1 MPYSVT
7 IERPGTGWE
16 HFPHIADIG
25 VRGFGSTVAASFE
38 QAALALTA
46 VIADLESIRPEETV
60 KVRCEAP
67 DVELLLVDWLN
78 AIVYEMSI
86 RKMLFCE
93 FHVNIDGGILHGQAH
108 GEKISVSRHRPASE
122 VKGATLSELEV
133 AQSPDGIWHAQC
145 IVDV

>member
-1 MPYSVT
+1 MPYSAT

-67 DVELLLVDWLN
+67 NAELLLVDWLN

-86 RKMLFCE
+86 RKMLFCA
-93 FHVNIDGGILHGQAH
+93 FHVSINGEILHGQAH
-108 GEKISVSRHRPASE
+108 GRKSACPGTGRLPR
-122 VKGATLSELEV
+122 
-133 AQSPDGIWHAQC
+133 
-145 IVDV
+145 

>member
-1 MPYSVT
+1 MPYSAT
-7 IERPGTGWE
+7 IERPENDWE

-67 DVELLLVDWLN
+67 NVELLLVDWLN
-78 AIVYEMSI
+78 AIVYEMAI
-86 RKMLFCE
+86 HKMLFCE
-93 FHVNIDGGILHGQAH
+93 FHVNIDGGILHGRAR
-108 GEKISVSRHRPASE
+108 GEKISVSRHEPASE

-145 IVDV
+145 VVDV